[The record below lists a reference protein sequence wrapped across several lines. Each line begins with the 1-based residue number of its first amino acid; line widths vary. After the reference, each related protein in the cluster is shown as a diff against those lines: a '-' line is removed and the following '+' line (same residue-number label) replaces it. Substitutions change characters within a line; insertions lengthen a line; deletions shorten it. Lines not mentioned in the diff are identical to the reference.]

1 MPLERVGNMSNDRLR
16 PQPPNDT
23 RLYDLR
29 LYVVG
34 NSPQSRRAIANLKA
48 ICEAHLKDRYSLAVV
63 DLYVHPERA
72 KDDQIV
78 VAPTLIRQFPLP
90 ARRLIGDLSHTGRVL
105 NALELAPAAVE

>member
-1 MPLERVGNMSNDRLR
+1 MSDDPFAREFRRR
-16 PQPPNDT
+16 PD
-23 RLYDLR
+23 LYDLR

-34 NSPQSRRAIANLKA
+34 SSPKSSRAIANLKA
-48 ICEAHLKDRYSLAVV
+48 ICEAHLKGRYSLSVV

-90 ARRLIGDLSHTGRVL
+90 ARRLIGDLSQTERVL
-105 NALELAPAAVE
+105 HALELVPEVTAS

>member
-1 MPLERVGNMSNDRLR
+1 MSDDRLR
-16 PQPPNDT
+16 PEPSRTPD
-23 RLYDLR
+23 LYDLR

-34 NSPQSRRAIANLKA
+34 NSPKSSRAIANLKA
-48 ICEAHLKDRYSLAVV
+48 ICEAHLKDRYSLTVV

-90 ARRLIGDLSHTGRVL
+90 ARRLIGDLSHTERVL
-105 NALELAPAAVE
+105 NTLELAPALA